1 MADSAGGAPL
11 SSSAAL
17 APASAPPSVPAARS
31 SRNPLR
37 RVYHWILSWA
47 NHPWGA
53 FVLGVLSFLDSFI
66 FPIPPLFL
74 QVALSLEKPRRSF
87 FYAFVDTASSVVGSV
102 LGYLIG
108 YGLYASVGKWIIGT
122 WHLQANFD
130 FAGQMFQK
138 NAFVFILIYSF
149 IPFPYKVITIAS
161 GVFHNYVGLPTL
173 LFASTIGRGWRFFL
187 LGALCHFWGLRLRNF
202 IEKYFNWVC
211 LGIGVL
217 VVGVLVVMKLFFR
230 SSVSL

>member
-1 MADSAGGAPL
+1 L

-17 APASAPPSVPAARS
+17 VPASAAPAARTDRI

-37 RVYHWILSWA
+37 RFYHWILSWA
-47 NHPWGA
+47 NHPWGS

-87 FYAFVDTASSVVGSV
+87 WYAFVDTAASVLGAT

-108 YGLYASVGKWIIGT
+108 YGLYASLGKWIIET
-122 WHLQANFD
+122 WHLQANFA
-130 FAGQMFQK
+130 FAGEMFRK
-138 NAFVFILIYSF
+138 NAVVFIWIYSF
-149 IPFPYKVITIAS
+149 IPFPFKVITIAS
-161 GVFHNYVGLPTL
+161 GVFHDYVGLPTL
-173 LFASTIGRGWRFFL
+173 LLASTPGRGLRFFG
-187 LGALCHFWGLRLRNF
+187 LGLLCHFWGLRLRNF

-217 VVGVLVVMKLFFR
+217 VVGVLVVMKVFFR
-230 SSVSL
+230 SAAAP